1 MDRPAPHVLK
11 IDPGAAA
18 APDLA
23 PAAAWLARG
32 GIVAFPTDTFYG
44 LAVDPASPAAVQA
57 LFDLKG
63 RDASVAVPLVAASL
77 AQVDA
82 FCGPL
87 TGATRR
93 LALAFWPG
101 PLSLVCAAPAR
112 VAPGVHAGRGTVAIR
127 VPAHDIARALAATFG
142 APITATSANASGAPP
157 ARTAADLAAI
167 AHDPRL
173 LILDAGDAPGG
184 APSTIVNAAV
194 DPPELIRAGA
204 IAWDRVLISL

>member
-18 APDLA
+18 PPDLA

-44 LAVDPASPAAVQA
+44 LAVDPTSPAAVQA

-93 LALAFWPG
+93 LALTFWPG
-101 PLSLVCAAPAR
+101 PLSLVCAAPATCR
-112 VAPGVHAGRGTVAIR
+112 ARRARRAGHGRH
-127 VPAHDIARALAATFG
+127 P
-142 APITATSANASGAPP
+142 
-157 ARTAADLAAI
+157 
-167 AHDPRL
+167 
-173 LILDAGDAPGG
+173 
-184 APSTIVNAAV
+184 
-194 DPPELIRAGA
+194 RAGA
-204 IAWDRVLISL
+204 RHRAGARGGVRGADHGDEREPERRAAGADGRRSRGDRPRLEAADPRRR

>member
-18 APDLA
+18 PPDLA

-32 GIVAFPTDTFYG
+32 GIVAFPTDTYYG
-44 LAVDPASPAAVQA
+44 LAVDPTSPAAVQA

-63 RDASVAVPLVAASL
+63 RDANVAVPLVAASL
-77 AQVDA
+77 AQADA

-93 LALAFWPG
+93 LALTFWPG
-101 PLSLVCAAPAR
+101 PLSLVCAAPPH
-112 VAPGVHAGRGTVAIR
+112 VAPAVHAGRGTIAIR
-127 VPAHDIARALAATFG
+127 VPAHDIARALATAFG
-142 APITATSANASGAPP
+142 SPITATSANPSGAPP
-157 ARTAADLAAI
+157 ARATRDLGAI

-184 APSTIVNAAV
+184 APSTIVNAEV
-194 DPPELIRAGA
+194 DPPALIRAGA
-204 IAWDRVLISL
+204 IAWDRVLLSL